1 MTPVP
6 SYVNAA
12 FLPVLGSFALAV
24 LLPAPRLSGERA
36 RSVCCL
42 LVGVAVLAFTAA
54 IGMIVLALFSSSAA
68 YTVIPPAVAVIC
80 VALTLG
86 LTMLWLINAPR
97 QEQADVDATDAGD
110 DSDGGGGGGPPPV
123 KDPPRD
129 PGPPEGIPWDAFD
142 RDRETWGVPADPVRE
157 RELTSV

>member
-1 MTPVP
+1 MPPVP

-36 RSVCCL
+36 RRVCCL

-54 IGMIVLALFSSSAA
+54 IGMIVLALFSSTAA

-86 LTMLWLINAPR
+86 LTMLWLIAAPR
-97 QEQADVDATDAGD
+97 QEQADVDAGEDGE
-110 DSDGGGGGGPPPV
+110 GGGGGGPPPV

-129 PGPPEGIPWDAFD
+129 PGPPEGVSWDAFD
-142 RDRETWGVPADPVRE
+142 RDRETWGVPAEPVRE

>member
-1 MTPVP
+1 MPPVP

-36 RSVCCL
+36 RRVCCL

-54 IGMIVLALFSSSAA
+54 IGMIVLALFSSTAA
-68 YTVIPPAVAVIC
+68 YTLIPPAVAVIC

-86 LTMLWLINAPR
+86 LTMLWLIVAPR

-110 DSDGGGGGGPPPV
+110 DSDGGGGGGPPPIT
-123 KDPPRD
+123 DPPRD

-142 RDRETWGVPADPVRE
+142 RDRETWGVPAEPVRE